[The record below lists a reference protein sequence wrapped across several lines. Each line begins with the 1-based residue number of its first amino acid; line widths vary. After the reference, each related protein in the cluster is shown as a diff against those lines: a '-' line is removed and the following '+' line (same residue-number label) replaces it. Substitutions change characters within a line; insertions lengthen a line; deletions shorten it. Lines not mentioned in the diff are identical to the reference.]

1 MTPTRRAVLASSLA
15 AFGGCLGRVSEV
27 ETACPAPVSTGE
39 TVRLGFVGDVMLGR
53 NVNDRWREDPGG
65 VWDGMA
71 GRLDALDG
79 LLLNLECCVSAR
91 GERRPGREY
100 YFRAHPGWAIPAL
113 ERAGTAFASLA
124 NNHVLDFGPT
134 ALTDT
139 LSHLDDAG
147 IPTAGAGR
155 DREAAFEPA
164 TFAVGDLEITVVAA
178 TDQSPSYA
186 ARSDAA
192 GSAYAPLK
200 PADRLTRN
208 WVGDAV
214 VRARER
220 DPDLLVVSLHWGPN
234 WVVEPAEAQ
243 RSFAR
248 WLIDRG
254 ADVVHGHS
262 AHVIQGVET
271 YEGRPIIYDA
281 GDFVDDYVVKDG
293 LHNDRSFLFE
303 LVVEGGELAALD
315 LVPVEIQRERV
326 TPAVETAARWLRDRM
341 RALSAPFE
349 TPVERRGDGLRIP
362 LGGC

>member
-1 MTPTRRAVLASSLA
+1 MTTRRTVLASSLA

-27 ETACPAPVSTGE
+27 ESTCPAPVSTNE

-53 NVNDRWREDPGG
+53 NVNDRWRDEPAG
-65 VWDGMA
+65 VWDGMLD
-71 GRLDALDG
+71 RIDALDG

-100 YFRAHPGWAIPAL
+100 YFQAHPDWAIPAL
-113 ERAGTAFASLA
+113 ERAGTAFASSA
-124 NNHVLDFGPT
+124 NNHVLDYGPT

-139 LSHLDDAG
+139 LAHLDAAG

-155 DREAAFEPA
+155 DRESAFEPA
-164 TFAVGDLEITVVAA
+164 VFAVDDLDVAVVAA

-186 ARSDAA
+186 ARGDAA

-200 PADRLTRN
+200 SADRLTRN

-234 WVVEPAEAQ
+234 WEVEPSETQ

-271 YEGRPIIYDA
+271 YRGRPIIYDA

-293 LHNDRSFLFE
+293 LHNNWSFLFE
-303 LVVEGGELAALD
+303 LAVSNGTLTALD
-315 LVPVEIQRERV
+315 LVPVEIERERV
-326 TPAVETAARWLRDRM
+326 TPAGGTAARWLRDRM
-341 RALSAPFE
+341 RTLSAPFE
-349 TPVERRGDGLRIP
+349 TTFERRDAGLRIP
-362 LGGC
+362 LGEC